1 MQQTTV
7 LGPAQRAFSLKEG
20 MNAKR
25 NEKIKANICNSQNFF
40 LSLPCQK
47 FYSGTDA
54 AESPRQF
61 LYLQISENNMAAPC
75 RVCGNAPGSFARMA
89 LTTRSA
95 ASLCQKIL
103 VMATTIH
110 AIRTA
115 QRAFTLKEW
124 TDAKRKSLNLWLSTP
139 SKFYSQIC
147 EFPVTRLLAIRIN
160 LVVLCMILAAAA
172 VEQQPAIT
180 AVAAITAAGLV
191 YRINQTDKKQQ
202 ERKGGKK

>member
-7 LGPAQRAFSLKEG
+7 LRPAQRAFSLKEG

-61 LYLQISENNMAAPC
+61 LYLQNSVENTAAPC
-75 RVCGNAPGSFARMA
+75 RVCGNVPGSSAIET

-95 ASLCQKIL
+95 ASLCQKSI
-103 VMATTIH
+103 VMATLTIN
-110 AIRTA
+110 RTA
-115 QRAFTLKEW
+115 RCTLTIREWLGRKNESFSTLCGEEFT
-124 TDAKRKSLNLWLSTP
+124 N
-139 SKFYSQIC
+139 QH
-147 EFPVTRLLAIRIN
+147 VLLAQLYCIALIA
-160 LVVLCMILAAAA
+160 LCC
-172 VEQQPAIT
+172 
-180 AVAAITAAGLV
+180 VAEWL
-191 YRINQTDKKQQ
+191 
-202 ERKGGKK
+202 EGGAL